1 MNILNGNSSKVLQ
14 ARNGREAL
22 AMAVSLRPDVIR
34 WNVALLVIN
43 GRQAHRLILAATPRR
58 T

>member
-1 MNILNGNSSKVLQ
+1 MNILNGNPSKVLQ

-22 AMAVSLRPDVIR
+22 AMAGALRPDVIR
-34 WNVALLVIN
+34 WNVALPVIN
-43 GRQAHRLILAATPRR
+43 GRQATRLILAATPRR

>member
-1 MNILNGNSSKVLQ
+1 MNILNGNPSKVLQ

-34 WNVALLVIN
+34 WNIALLVIN
-43 GRQAHRLILAATPRR
+43 GRQAPRLILAATPRR